1 MRVGRAVPARRGSV
15 RTLSPTTKKMQ
26 PLDIQPIGHELAIR
40 WDDGSE
46 TYIALEK
53 LRRACPCAGC
63 KGEID
68 VMGQVHRG
76 PEIQL
81 SPNSFQLRRIARVGS
96 YGIQP
101 LWSDGHGTGIYSF
114 EYLRRL

>member
-1 MRVGRAVPARRGSV
+1 MMVAGAVPAPRGSV
-15 RTLSPTTKKMQ
+15 RTPSPHQKKMQ

-46 TYIALEK
+46 TYVPLEK

-63 KGEID
+63 KGETDITGK
-68 VMGQVHRG
+68 MHRG
-76 PEIQL
+76 PEIPL
-81 SPNSFQLRRIARVGS
+81 SPNSCQLRRVTRVGA

-101 LWSDGHGTGIYSF
+101 AWGDGHGTGIYSF
-114 EYLRRL
+114 EYLRSL